1 MQQLTE
7 ISKREYFDEGEL
19 LRENNVRFLHVN
31 GVNKDKKTFKIQNNM
46 CTVTLQYDQ
55 SSALARRKMAA
66 LMATGLFKQIAMQ
79 SQMPSQEEIREDREL
94 TQAFMAHSKRSMSD
108 IIARYV

>member
-1 MQQLTE
+1 
-7 ISKREYFDEGEL
+7 
-19 LRENNVRFLHVN
+19 
-31 GVNKDKKTFKIQNNM
+31 M

-66 LMATGLFKQIAMQ
+66 LMATGLFTQIAMQ
-79 SQMPSQEEIREDREL
+79 SQVPSQEEISEEREL
-94 TQAFMAHSKRSMSD
+94 TQAFMEHSKRSMSD

>member
-1 MQQLTE
+1 
-7 ISKREYFDEGEL
+7 
-19 LRENNVRFLHVN
+19 
-31 GVNKDKKTFKIQNNM
+31 M

-66 LMATGLFKQIAMQ
+66 LMATGLFTQIAMQ
-79 SQMPSQEEIREDREL
+79 SQVPSQEEIREEREL
-94 TQAFMAHSKRSMSD
+94 TQAFMEHSKRSMSD